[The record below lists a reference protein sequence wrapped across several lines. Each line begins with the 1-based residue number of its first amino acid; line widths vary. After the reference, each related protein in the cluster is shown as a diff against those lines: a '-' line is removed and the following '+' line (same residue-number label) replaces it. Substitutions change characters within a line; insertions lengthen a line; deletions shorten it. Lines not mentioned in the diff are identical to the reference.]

1 MAAQRDEPPRLAA
14 EGSQAIMPDQL
25 LTTRELSERLQLDRI
40 TIYRLVKEGELPAL
54 RVGGQWRF
62 SANAIDAW
70 LQRHDREPSR
80 PPATPPDTPSDLSL
94 SDLIPIQ
101 TIQSIQDRFASIL
114 GVSSFVTNQDGQ
126 PLMPCRRCSRFCQL
140 VHTTETGMA
149 GCQTSWRS
157 VAQST
162 EQGACIHTC
171 HAGIQYASAPVEVN
185 GRRLGMVTAGQ
196 FLTQPP
202 NAEAFRA
209 QALATGERI
218 GVAGEALADA
228 MDSIEIVGADRA
240 LQITELLAVIANAL
254 SNIGYE
260 SYLARQTLAR
270 IALLTAEI
278 SIHPRD

>member
-1 MAAQRDEPPRLAA
+1 
-14 EGSQAIMPDQL
+14 MPDQL

-40 TIYRLVKEGELPAL
+40 TIYRLVNEGQLPAL

-70 LQRHDREPSR
+70 LQNRDRDRER
-80 PPATPPDTPSDLSL
+80 PRSPKPLPDASSNPTL

-126 PLMPCRRCSRFCQL
+126 PLMPCSRCSRFCRL
-140 VHTTETGMA
+140 VHTTEAGMA
-149 GCQTSWRS
+149 GCQASWRS
-157 VAQST
+157 VARST
-162 EQGACIHTC
+162 EQGIDIHTC

-202 NAEAFRA
+202 DTEAFRE
-209 QALATGERI
+209 QALATGARI
-218 GVAGEALADA
+218 GVDGEALADA

-254 SNIGYE
+254 SDIGYQ
-260 SYLARQTLAR
+260 SYMARQTLAR
-270 IALLTAEI
+270 IARLTADI
-278 SIHPRD
+278 SPHPRD